1 MPLGLLHALR
11 SPGLREA
18 IRVAARASY
27 YRDAFAAARVDVAR
41 ARRPEDLGDLY
52 LTPGGLKARP
62 EALVTGTAELAIES
76 SGTTGHATRVYLSR
90 RELEYNARQGG
101 LLYGL
106 YGLGRGDRLLC
117 TLDLAWGLGSLLVER
132 GVRLTPLFAMIAGR
146 VDPMEAYQRL
156 AEYRFNVIVSDP
168 FWLARLTAIARERGR
183 PGPMK
188 LLMGGGEGITDG
200 TRAEL
205 ERYWGAPLCMTYAST
220 EAATILAFECT
231 HRVGYHVNEFDFYV
245 EIAAPA
251 AEGYGEVV
259 LTTVNRRVMPWIR
272 YRTGDVARWI
282 PGPCPCGLPFR
293 RLSPAERREPA
304 ERQPAGAGPGDPAR
318 HVAGAIAD
326 PRHHAPVDRRQD
338 DLAVALGG
346 RSGDLHVEVELVH
359 VIADAMCALEGE
371 DRRRLGRGVRHA
383 EGRAPVPLELGP
395 RPVGDALATAHQ
407 ELHRPRPPALAGD
420 RRQSRQPERV
430 THDHVEPVLREP
442 LIRLHRVHATGDH
455 GEERRQ
461 AHAAL

>member
-1 MPLGLLHALR
+1 MCSAPSSRSAPTTRDESVRAMSLQLLSDVIFGLGRRAPRLPCALLRAMPLGLLHALR
-11 SPGLREA
+11 SPGLRET

-41 ARRPEDLGDLY
+41 ARRPEDLGDFY
-52 LTPGGLKARP
+52 LTPGILKTRP
-62 EALVTGTAELAIES
+62 EALVTGPAELAIES

-90 RELEYNARQGG
+90 KELEYNARQGG

-132 GVRLTPLFAMIAGR
+132 GVRYTPIFAMLTGR
-146 VDPMEAYQRL
+146 VDPLEAYRRL
-156 AEYRFNVIVSDP
+156 AEYRVNVVVSDP
-168 FWLARLTAIARERGR
+168 FWLARLTAMARERGR

-188 LLMGGGEGITDG
+188 LLMGGGEGITEG

-245 EIAAPA
+245 EIAAPD
-251 AEGYGEVV
+251 AEGYGEGV
-259 LTTVNRRVMPWIR
+259 LPTVNRRVMPLIR

-293 RLSPAERREPA
+293 R
-304 ERQPAGAGPGDPAR
+304 
-318 HVAGAIAD
+318 
-326 PRHHAPVDRRQD
+326 DRK
-338 DLAVALGG
+338 
-346 RSGDLHVEVELVH
+346 ST
-359 VIADAMCALEGE
+359 
-371 DRRRLGRGVRHA
+371 RLNSSH
-383 EGRAPVPLELGP
+383 
-395 RPVGDALATAHQ
+395 
-407 ELHRPRPPALAGD
+407 
-420 RRQSRQPERV
+420 
-430 THDHVEPVLREP
+430 
-442 LIRLHRVHATGDH
+442 
-455 GEERRQ
+455 
-461 AHAAL
+461 